1 MINIQ
6 DEMYINNIIFSD
18 KPISNIKGVE
28 NSNLNKLFV
37 ILLQFIDCHNNSQTL
52 DDYMVN
58 NCFELLNYIRFNYNY
73 NCYSEKVLKY
83 NIINEYIRTLNSYN
97 DANVNYFYQS
107 QCIKRGID
115 ADYEVELDNMTMPNY
130 LKNIVIDSLKND
142 INFYNLLKKEN
153 ITESEYNNLI
163 MNESFIY
170 TIKYLCN
177 RSTDF
182 LNNNKVLHDILC
194 ENLKIINEQ
203 KNIHNKNMTS
213 NNSIKK
219 YTKILIDSIRWE

>member
-1 MINIQ
+1 MIDII
-6 DEMYINNIIFSD
+6 DEMYINNLIFSD
-18 KPISNIKGVE
+18 KPILNIKNAE
-28 NSNLNKLFV
+28 NDNFNR
-37 ILLQFIDCHNNSQTL
+37 ILIFLLIFINEHNNSQTL

-58 NCFELLNYIRFNYNY
+58 NCLELLNYIRFNYKY
-73 NCYSEKVLKY
+73 KSYSDKLLKY
-83 NIINEYIRTLNSYN
+83 NIFNDCIRTLNLYN

-153 ITESEYNNLI
+153 ITEFEYNNLI

-170 TIKYLCN
+170 TINYLCN
-177 RSTDF
+177 SSTDF